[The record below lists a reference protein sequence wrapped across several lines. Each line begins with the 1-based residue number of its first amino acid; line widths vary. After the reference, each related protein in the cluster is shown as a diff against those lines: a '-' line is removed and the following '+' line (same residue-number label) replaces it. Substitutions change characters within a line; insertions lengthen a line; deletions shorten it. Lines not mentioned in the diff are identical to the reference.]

1 VIETGAGVPVDVSEG
16 IGADVGNCEYRC
28 RYECGWVRVS
38 VWYECG
44 WARVWSGENRRMG
57 ASFDN
62 YDYIPTLSSPT
73 IIPTPSHSH
82 TILHTHTHAL
92 TPTHPPTPAPTS
104 NSYSQRKPNTYSE
117 Q

>member
-1 VIETGAGVPVDVSEG
+1 MSVIKMGAGVPVDVSEG
-16 IGADVGNCEYRC
+16 IGVDVGNCEYRC

-38 VWYECG
+38 
-44 WARVWSGENRRMG
+44 SGEDRRVG